1 MRYFIFIFCSALL
14 FTACSKRSGKPKV
27 LVFSKTA
34 GYHHASI
41 PDGMAAIQRLGAR
54 HNFDVDTTTNA
65 EAFTEENLKQYSA
78 VIFLS
83 TTGDV
88 LNNYQEADFERY
100 IQAGGGYVGIHA
112 ATDTEYDWGWYGRL
126 VGGYFDGHP
135 ATQDATL
142 RVIDKNHVSTDSL
155 PDEWKRKDEW
165 YSFKKI
171 NPENHVLVKIDEGSY
186 EGEKEMG
193 DHPMAWSHKYDGG
206 RAFYTALGHTPESYA
221 EPLFL
226 KHVLGGIEY
235 AIGDNNELNY
245 SKATTL
251 RVPEED
257 RFTKTMLVTGEFF
270 EPTEMTILPNL
281 DILISQRR
289 GEILLYKHSDSTVK
303 QVGFLD
309 AYVKAKN
316 RPDVNAEEGILGI
329 KADPKFESNHFVY
342 IFYSPSDTSVNRLSR
357 FKFEND
363 VLDMKS
369 EKIVL
374 QFYSQREICCHTG
387 GSVAFDKDGLLYVS
401 TGDNSTPFDEGGQ
414 PYVNH
419 GFAPLDDRPGHE
431 QYDARRSSGNAN
443 DLRGKIIRIKVN
455 DDGTYSIPEGN
466 LYPKG
471 TEGTRP
477 EIYVQ
482 GNRNPYRISVD
493 QKNGFLYWGEVGP
506 DANADSLTTR
516 GPRGYDEVNQ
526 ARKAGFFG
534 WPLFVGNNYP
544 YRNYDYNTGKSTAAF
559 DPAKPINNSRN
570 NTGIKEL
577 PPAQP
582 AFIWYPY
589 GVSTDFPQVQTGGRN
604 AMAGPVY
611 YTDMFDQST
620 RMPEYY
626 NNKLFIYD
634 WVRGWIKAVTL
645 QPNGDFDKME
655 PFMDHTKLNALI
667 DMEVGPDGKL
677 YFLEYGNGWFKKN
690 PDAGLSRI
698 DYTEGNLA
706 PKISE
711 FSVSKNSGAL
721 PLAFTASVKASDLEK
736 DNLSYHWNFGDG
748 TKKETTE
755 PTIDYT
761 FTKSGEYNVQVEVID
776 SKNASVK
783 SMPAV
788 VYAGN
793 AMPSIAIK
801 LNGNK
806 TFYFPGKKVTYSVD
820 VNDADDASASTNLIG
835 LFVSADYTDSRDRA
849 AATPGHQN
857 VTDAAIGKNLT
868 QSLDCKTC
876 HQENEKS
883 IGPAYK
889 EVAARYAKDQNVY
902 SILSDKIIKGG
913 SGVWGEVNMPAHG
926 SMKESETRQIITWIL
941 SLNETQK
948 EKSLPSKG
956 VLNAS
961 LDKPLIETGR
971 LTISASYTDN
981 GGTIGK
987 SLTANDAITL
997 RHHKMTF
1004 NGTTE
1009 IKEFTNFNENRIRI
1023 MATPKGTGS
1032 FKISN
1037 IDLTDISKIG
1047 ITAYWK
1053 KAVAHAYSYEIH
1065 IDTPDGKKVG
1075 TLNFKPQAKA
1085 TGELTLTASAEKI
1098 TDGKFHDLYIVSK
1111 TDNQDDAEI
1120 VYLKYIQFN

>member
-1 MRYFIFIFCSALL
+1 VLL
-14 FTACSKRSGKPKV
+14 T
-27 LVFSKTA
+27 
-34 GYHHASI
+34 
-41 PDGMAAIQRLGAR
+41 
-54 HNFDVDTTTNA
+54 
-65 EAFTEENLKQYSA
+65 
-78 VIFLS
+78 
-83 TTGDV
+83 
-88 LNNYQEADFERY
+88 
-100 IQAGGGYVGIHA
+100 
-112 ATDTEYDWGWYGRL
+112 
-126 VGGYFDGHP
+126 
-135 ATQDATL
+135 
-142 RVIDKNHVSTDSL
+142 
-155 PDEWKRKDEW
+155 
-165 YSFKKI
+165 
-171 NPENHVLVKIDEGSY
+171 IDEGSY

-193 DHPMAWSHKYDGG
+193 DHPMAWYHDFDGG
-206 RAFYTALGHTPESYA
+206 RAFYTALGHTNESFL

-226 KHVLGGIEY
+226 KHLLGGIEY
-235 AIGDNNELNY
+235 AIGDNNELKYN
-245 SKATTL
+245 KATTL

-257 RFTKTMLVTGEFF
+257 RFTKTMLVTGHFF

-281 DILISQRR
+281 DILVSQRR
-289 GEILLYKHSDSTVK
+289 GEILLYKHGDSTVK

-309 AYVKAKN
+309 AYFKTKIRA
-316 RPDVNAEEGILGI
+316 DVNAEEGVLGI
-329 KADPKFESNHFVY
+329 KADPDFERNHFVF

-369 EKIVL
+369 EQIIL

-387 GSVAFDKDGLLYVS
+387 GSIAFDKDGLLYVS

-414 PYVNH
+414 RYVTH
-419 GFAPLDDRPGHE
+419 GYAPLDDRAGHE

-506 DANADSLTTR
+506 DANYDSITTR

-534 WPLFVGNNYP
+534 WPLFVGNNYA
-544 YRNYDYNTGKSTAAF
+544 YRNYDYNTGTSTQEF

-589 GVSTDFPQVQTGGRN
+589 GPSPDFPQVQTGGRN
-604 AMAGPVY
+604 AMTGPVY

-655 PFMDHTKLNALI
+655 PFMEHTKLNALI

-677 YFLEYGNGWFKKN
+677 YFLEYGNGWFRKN

-698 DYTEGNLA
+698 DFIEGNLA
-706 PKISE
+706 PKISD
-711 FSVSKNSGAL
+711 FTVSKNSGML
-721 PLAFTASVKASDLEK
+721 PLAFTASVTATDFEK
-736 DNLSYHWNFGDG
+736 DLLTYRWNFGDG
-748 TKKETTE
+748 TKKETAE

-761 FTKSGEYNVQVEVID
+761 FTKAGEYNVQVEVVD
-776 SKNASVK
+776 TKNASVK
-783 SMPAV
+783 SMPLV
-788 VYAGN
+788 INAGN
-793 AMPSIAIK
+793 AIPSIAIRLK
-801 LNGNK
+801 GNK
-806 TFYFPGKKVTYSVD
+806 TFYFPGKKVAYSID
-820 VNDADDASASTNLIG
+820 VTDADDSTASSNLTG

-849 AATPGHQN
+849 AAAPGHQQI
-857 VTDAAIGKNLT
+857 TDAAIGKNLT
-868 QSLDCKTC
+868 QSMDCKTC
-876 HQENEKS
+876 HKENEKS

-889 EVAARYAKDQNVY
+889 DVAARYGKDQDVF
-902 SILSDKIIKGG
+902 ITLSDKIIKGG
-913 SGVWGEVNMPAHG
+913 SGVWGEVNMPAHAAL
-926 SMKESETRQIITWIL
+926 KESEARQIITWIL

-948 EKSLPSKG
+948 AKSLPPSG
-956 VLNAS
+956 ILNPS

-981 GGTIGK
+981 GGSIGK

-997 RHHKMTF
+997 RHHRMTF

-1009 IKEFTNFNENRIRI
+1009 IKEFRNFNENRIRI

-1032 FKISN
+1032 FKMSS
-1037 IDLTDISKIG
+1037 IDLTDITKIG
-1047 ITAYWK
+1047 ITAYWQK
-1053 KAVAHAYSYEIH
+1053 PIAHTCTYELRL
-1065 IDTPDGKKVG
+1065 DAPDGKKIGEVI
-1075 TLNFKPQAKA
+1075 FKPQTKA
-1085 TGELTLTASAEKI
+1085 AGEVVLTTSIETIA
-1098 TDGKFHDLYIVSK
+1098 DGKFHDLYVVSR
-1111 TDNQDDAEI
+1111 TDNTDDGEI
-1120 VYLKYIQFN
+1120 VYLKRIQFN